1 MCSSEEHHRAAAW
14 LPIEQSA
21 FWNRAAEHLLQAHG
35 LGAQLQFIRLMG
47 FGLSPL
53 ILHGIR
59 LPKPLLP
66 LKRYAFGGGVEFHHV
81 ALAGKPQLMGDHLQ
95 SPEDQRIAPPLPG
108 RLVVGSAV
116 EKAALHSPQ
125 VLLPLLLQMD
135 QCPLPPAE
143 REVLQTGEGEEVLRK
158 INHPMRVQ
166 VMPAGSADS
175 STETV

>member
-1 MCSSEEHHRAAAW
+1 
-14 LPIEQSA
+14 
-21 FWNRAAEHLLQAHG
+21 
-35 LGAQLQFIRLMG
+35 
-47 FGLSPL
+47 
-53 ILHGIR
+53 
-59 LPKPLLP
+59 
-66 LKRYAFGGGVEFHHV
+66 
-81 ALAGKPQLMGDHLQ
+81 MGDHLQ

-108 RLVVGSAV
+108 RLVVVSAV

>member
-1 MCSSEEHHRAAAW
+1 
-14 LPIEQSA
+14 
-21 FWNRAAEHLLQAHG
+21 
-35 LGAQLQFIRLMG
+35 MG
-47 FGLSPL
+47 FGLSPF

-59 LPKPLLP
+59 LPKTLLP

-108 RLVVGSAV
+108 RPVVGSAV

-143 REVLQTGEGEEVLRK
+143 REVLQAGEREEVLRGEG
-158 INHPMRVQ
+158 HPMRVQ

>member
-1 MCSSEEHHRAAAW
+1 M
-14 LPIEQSA
+14 
-21 FWNRAAEHLLQAHG
+21 
-35 LGAQLQFIRLMG
+35 
-47 FGLSPL
+47 
-53 ILHGIR
+53 
-59 LPKPLLP
+59 
-66 LKRYAFGGGVEFHHV
+66 
-81 ALAGKPQLMGDHLQ
+81 
-95 SPEDQRIAPPLPG
+95 APPLPG
-108 RLVVGSAV
+108 RLVVGSAM

-125 VLLPLLLQMD
+125 VLLPLQLQMD